1 MNDSKL
7 KECLKHLRAL
17 EEAFLSGVFDDVWDG
32 ELRYI
37 FINFIINF
45 KKAIEKNF
53 KKKEDQTMTDVIVIL
68 NGREKETDEEE
79 IRFYLKKDF
88 LRNFSYSQNFRFLD
102 ERLGEQ
108 WGFSDDDFPDYR
120 KNITSRAD
128 KSNLPFIREKIREL
142 EDFYEESMKDKSY
155 PRKEFHFTITN

>member
-1 MNDSKL
+1 
-7 KECLKHLRAL
+7 
-17 EEAFLSGVFDDVWDG
+17 
-32 ELRYI
+32 
-37 FINFIINF
+37 
-45 KKAIEKNF
+45 
-53 KKKEDQTMTDVIVIL
+53 MTDVIVIL

-88 LRNFSYSQNFRFLD
+88 LRNFSYSHNFRFLN

-142 EDFYEESMKDKSY
+142 EDFYEESIKDKNY
-155 PRKEFHFTITN
+155 PRKVIQEKNFISR